1 MKKRKQD
8 KVVENHRVGASRISS
23 LYMRTFQM
31 RTEWHEESAP
41 RRHEAG
47 EKDQSKD
54 PKAGA
59 RLGYLRTVKRVEHNK

>member
-1 MKKRKQD
+1 
-8 KVVENHRVGASRISS
+8 
-23 LYMRTFQM
+23 MRTFQM